1 MAITLN
7 GTTGI
12 TTPDVDSTD
21 LTATGNFTSRGIDD
35 NATSTAMTLDTSGNL
50 LVGKTTADT
59 TTLGNTVYAGI
70 VSATMSG
77 DPAIFANRA
86 QDGSIIEF
94 QQSGTPVG
102 SIASRAGLVTS
113 MILDPRA
120 GGGGLTGGGAA
131 LYPTDNA
138 GSPNDGVLTLGDA
151 SNRFNNLYLSG
162 GVVFGSTGGSVTS
175 KTLDDY
181 EEGTFTP
188 YFSGSGATGVFG
200 YSTQNGYYEK
210 VGNICHAHGFL
221 VCNSV
226 TSNFSGVLRL
236 SGLPFTSQNLTNNYS
251 SVNIGYSTSWAT
263 AAPQTGHTEPNLN
276 FVILKYYGTA
286 GNTGDLTAGLAASDG
301 IIFSITYR
309 TA

>member
-1 MAITLN
+1 MGNI
-7 GTTGI
+7 GTVGG
-12 TTPDVDSTD
+12 DVY
-21 LTATGNFTSRGIDD
+21 FTSTG
-35 NATSTAMTLDTSGNL
+35 
-50 LVGKTTADT
+50 
-59 TTLGNTVYAGI
+59 
-70 VSATMSG
+70 
-77 DPAIFANRA
+77 AN
-86 QDGSIIEF
+86 
-94 QQSGTPVG
+94 
-102 SIASRAGLVTS
+102 AGLRSYDAANALSPVTNT
-113 MILDPRA
+113 
-120 GGGGLTGGGAA
+120 GGLSDGNVNLGW
-131 LYPTDNA
+131 TD
-138 GSPNDGVLTLGDA
+138 S
-151 SNRFNNLYLSG
+151 RFKDLYLSG
-162 GVVFGSTGGSVTS
+162 GVVFGATGGAVTS

-181 EEGTFTP
+181 EEGTWTP

-236 SGLPFTSQNLTNNYS
+236 SVLPFTSQNLTNNYS

-263 AAPQTGHTEPNLN
+263 AAPQAGHTEPNQT
-276 FVILKYYGTA
+276 FAILKYYGTN